1 MSQVKP
7 KKNALGRGL
16 SAILESPET
25 DITSKD
31 ISGEFVVGAV
41 AAIEIAK
48 IETNPFQPRNEFEE
62 LALKELSDSIKQQGI
77 IQPVTVRKLGYDKYQ
92 LISGER
98 RLRASILA
106 GLTEI
111 PAYIRVADDQQML
124 EMALIENIHR
134 EDLNAIEIGIS
145 YQRLMDEC
153 SLSVNE
159 MSERIGQNR
168 STIANYIRLL
178 KLPPEIQVAIR
189 DKQITMGHARAL
201 ITVESPEMQL
211 GLLRDTIEQD
221 LSVRDVENRV
231 KELNQPVVKVHK
243 QPVDKQPLPERFVD
257 ARNKISERTG
267 TKIEIKRNPRG
278 KGAITINFRSDE
290 EFNRIVS
297 LFQ

>member
-1 MSQVKP
+1 MSQAKP

-31 ISGEFVVGAV
+31 ISGEFVVGAI
-41 AAIEIAK
+41 ATLEIEK
-48 IETNPFQPRNEFEE
+48 IEANPFQPRNEFEE
-62 LALKELSDSIKQQGI
+62 LALQELSDSIRQQGI
-77 IQPVTVRKLGYDKYQ
+77 IQPVTVRKLGYDRYQ

-98 RLRASILA
+98 RLRASKMA
-106 GLTEI
+106 GMTEI

-153 SLSVNE
+153 SLSINE
-159 MSERIGQNR
+159 MAERIGQNR
-168 STIANYIRLL
+168 STITNYIRLL

-189 DKQITMGHARAL
+189 DRQITMGHARAL
-201 ITVESPEMQL
+201 VAIENTELQL
-211 GLLRDTIEQD
+211 TLLRDTIEQD
-221 LSVRDVENRV
+221 LSVRDIENRV
-231 KELNQPVVKVHK
+231 KELNQPAIPVFK
-243 QPVDKQPLPERFVD
+243 QPVEKQPLPERFVE
-257 ARNKISERTG
+257 ARNKISEKTG

-278 KGAITINFRSDE
+278 RGAITINFRSDE

>member
-1 MSQVKP
+1 MKP

-41 AAIEIAK
+41 ASIEIEK
-48 IETNPFQPRNEFEE
+48 IEANPFQPRNEFEE
-62 LALKELSDSIKQQGI
+62 LALQELCDSIKQQGI

-98 RLRASILA
+98 RLRASKMA
-106 GLTEI
+106 GLIEI
-111 PAYIRVADDQQML
+111 PAYIRIADDQQML

-145 YQRLMDEC
+145 YQRLMEEC
-153 SLSVNE
+153 SLSVND
-159 MSERIGQNR
+159 MAERIGQNR
-168 STIANYIRLL
+168 STITNYIRLL

-189 DKQITMGHARAL
+189 DRQITMGHARAL
-201 ITVESPEMQL
+201 ITVESMEQQL
-211 GLLRDTIEQD
+211 MLLRDVIEKD
-221 LSVRDVENRV
+221 LSVRDIESRV
-231 KELNQPVVKVHK
+231 KEINQPAVRAFK
-243 QPVDKQPLPERFVD
+243 QPVDKLLLPEKFVE
-257 ARNKISERTG
+257 ARNRLSEKTG
-267 TKIEIKRNPRG
+267 TKIEIKRNQRG
-278 KGAITINFRSDE
+278 KGAITISFRSDD
-290 EFNRIVS
+290 EFNRILS

>member
-1 MSQVKP
+1 MTQMKP

-41 AAIEIAK
+41 AAIEIEK

-62 LALKELSDSIKQQGI
+62 LALQELCESIKQQGI

-98 RLRASILA
+98 RLRASRMA
-106 GLTEI
+106 GLTEV

-153 SLSVNE
+153 SLSIND
-159 MSERIGQNR
+159 MADRIGQNR
-168 STIANYIRLL
+168 STITNYIRLL

-189 DKQITMGHARAL
+189 DRQITMGHARAL
-201 ITVESPEMQL
+201 VSIDNMELQL
-211 GLLRDTIEQD
+211 TLLRDTIAQE
-221 LSVRDVENRV
+221 LSVRDIENRV
-231 KELNQPVVKVHK
+231 KEINQPVVKTFK
-243 QPVDKQPLPERFVD
+243 QPAEKMLLPDRFVD
-257 ARNKISERTG
+257 ARNKISEKTG

-278 KGAITINFRSDE
+278 RGAISITFRSDE
-290 EFNRIVS
+290 EFNRILS